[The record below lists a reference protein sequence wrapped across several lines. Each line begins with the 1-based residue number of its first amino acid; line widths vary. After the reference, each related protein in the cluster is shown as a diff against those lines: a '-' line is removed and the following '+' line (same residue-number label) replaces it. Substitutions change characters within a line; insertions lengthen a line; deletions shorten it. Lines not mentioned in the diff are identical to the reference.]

1 MLTVASAARP
11 EQPEPEPEQPDDA
24 PTAIR
29 RPGVVPPRVTGF
41 SWPALTLGFRR
52 RCPSC
57 GEGRLFQGYLR
68 VVAKCQVCSAELGLY
83 RADDAPAYFTIAIVG
98 HIAVFAL
105 LMIEKTMTLPMWQL
119 GAILVAAT
127 LAATLVL
134 LPRIKGTLIG
144 LHWSLGLQTARAP
157 CVDP

>member
-11 EQPEPEPEQPDDA
+11 KQPEPEQPDDV
-24 PTAIR
+24 PTATR
-29 RPGVVPPRVTGF
+29 EPDVVPPRVTGF

-57 GEGRLFQGYLR
+57 GQGRLFQGYLR
-68 VVAKCQVCSAELGLY
+68 VVARCQVCSAELGLY

-105 LMIEKTMTLPMWQL
+105 LMIENTMTLPMWEL
-119 GAILVAAT
+119 SAILVAAT

-144 LHWSLGLQTARAP
+144 LHWSLGLKTAHAP